1 MFKLLNNVVML
12 DSILN
17 VMGTDYVKVNFNE
30 TDKLVDVDDFDIS
43 PEIVNNLKNGSSY
56 SAALSLANDRIHVE
70 IMTEWF

>member
-17 VMGTDYVKVNFNE
+17 LMGTDYVKVNFNE
-30 TDKLVDVDDFDIS
+30 TDNLVNVEDFDIS

-56 SAALSLANDRIHVE
+56 SATLSLESDKIHAE
-70 IMTEWF
+70 ILTEWF

>member
-1 MFKLLNNVVML
+1 MFKMLNKVVML

-17 VMGTDYVKVNFNE
+17 VMGTDYVKVNHDG

-43 PEIVNNLKNGSSY
+43 NEVLDNLRSGSSY
-56 SAALSLANDRIHVE
+56 SAALSLENDKIHAE